1 MNSASLPFLET
12 ALSCSPILCSGVP
25 VRALMS
31 ARNLPAR
38 KRLGSRRWERREC
51 VLEQTL
57 GLWISGRCGELW
69 CERSGRR
76 GTLRESRRGCSG
88 PQASNGLRLV
98 GRRGASSMVCHTD
111 SNVMYMGAMCRRPE
125 T

>member
-1 MNSASLPFLET
+1 
-12 ALSCSPILCSGVP
+12 
-25 VRALMS
+25 MS

-69 CERSGRR
+69 SERSGRR

-88 PQASNGLRLV
+88 SQASNGLRLV